1 MQDKIILIYLFGCFC
16 FIVSKR
22 KPTVVVG
29 GLEFVM
35 SENIAVIPKG
45 TKIQIMGCSYTL
57 LEDIKVNGTQG
68 DLDNILKA
76 QDDFDNGVGVCS
88 VGSG

>member
-1 MQDKIILIYLFGCFC
+1 
-16 FIVSKR
+16 
-22 KPTVVVG
+22 
-29 GLEFVM
+29 M

-68 DLDNILKA
+68 DLDNTLKA

-88 VGSG
+88 VGNG